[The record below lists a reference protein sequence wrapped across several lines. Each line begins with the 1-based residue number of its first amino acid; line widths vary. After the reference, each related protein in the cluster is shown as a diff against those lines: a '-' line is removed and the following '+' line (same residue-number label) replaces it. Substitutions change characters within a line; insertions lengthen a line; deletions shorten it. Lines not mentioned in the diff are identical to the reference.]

1 MKGWSKQTVKGI
13 RVAVA
18 VALAGLALTG
28 CSTGDSSAH
37 ASCNGSARNLRPAVN
52 SFIEDLSSTQSHGWT
67 TEDCGSRG
75 GYAYLGFTFEGTPDQ
90 LGEELTGLG
99 CSVGDGDPVIYECS
113 KGRVDFSV
121 TTVPSAGDEDTT
133 EGRAFMTATH

>member
-1 MKGWSKQTVKGI
+1 MFDDLGYRRFEWKCNAQNEPS
-13 RVAVA
+13 RRA
-18 VALAGLALTG
+18 
-28 CSTGDSSAH
+28 
-37 ASCNGSARNLRPAVN
+37 ASR
-52 SFIEDLSSTQSHGWT
+52 F
-67 TEDCGSRG
+67 
-75 GYAYLGFTFEGTPDQ
+75 GFTFEGTPDQ